1 MYNKSLEKSRKNMN
15 AKDRILWS
23 IPEKPALVQILANG
37 RNVGMIA
44 DTGKNSKAIRPI
56 LYTFIHQIQNRPSN
70 IDLLEIY
77 FDSHSVLK
85 LTSLKKTVVNELKLF
100 YQYHPNYLTH
110 LVQSDRFI
118 VKPPTF
124 LLEWEKDFCGV
135 AKMIKGG

>member
-1 MYNKSLEKSRKNMN
+1 MYIKKP
-15 AKDRILWS
+15 KDRILWS

-44 DTGKNSKAIRPI
+44 DTGQKSKVIRP
-56 LYTFIHQIQNRPSN
+56 LLNSLLKQIQNRPSN
-70 IDLLEIY
+70 IDLIEVY
-77 FDSHSVLK
+77 FDDYQVLK

-100 YQYHPNYLTH
+100 YQYYPRYLTW
-110 LVQSDRFI
+110 LMDNDRFI

-135 AKMIKGG
+135 AKIIKGR